1 MAALRTL
8 GGGGGG
14 CGMRGIYVS
23 KRLELYPPL
32 ITSHHT
38 GHDLYLRREERRS
51 EKLEQRREG
60 GGKKRKE
67 KKEENTTK
75 QEQEEAGACVTPV
88 KPPAYFICADS
99 SF

>member
-1 MAALRTL
+1 
-8 GGGGGG
+8 
-14 CGMRGIYVS
+14 MRGIYVS
-23 KRLELYPPL
+23 KRLGPYPPL
-32 ITSHHT
+32 ISSHHT

-51 EKLEQRREG
+51 EKLERRREG

-75 QEQEEAGACVTPV
+75 HEQKEDRASVTPG
-88 KPPAYFICADS
+88 KPPAHVICANS